1 MNIKT
6 FNDYLS
12 DSIKGLFLFLLIISS
27 PFYIEYLG
35 HNFKNIFKLGHFIP
49 NIVIFLFIY
58 FVIDIS
64 LIDSSKNGDNK
75 PIHPIN
81 LLKLTLFIYI
91 FIIIFTRCEIKCT
104 IIISILLTLSFFN
117 YTFYRYYKQINE
129 LEIFRKLKVIQNI
142 LYFFIVLFLII
153 GFSIYFKLNF
163 LDKKNKNKSLLNF
176 FFSFP
181 NKII

>member
-1 MNIKT
+1 MIIK
-6 FNDYLS
+6 NPSDYLS
-12 DSIKGLFLFLLIISS
+12 FSLKGLFLFLLIISTS
-27 PFYIEYLG
+27 YYIEYFG
-35 HNFKNIFKLGHFIP
+35 HNIKNIFKFGHYIP
-49 NIVIFLFIY
+49 NIVMFLFIY

-64 LIDSSKNGDNK
+64 LINFDKDNEDK

-81 LLKLTLFIYI
+81 LMKLSLFIYI

-129 LEIFRKLKVIQNI
+129 LEIFRKLKIIQNI
-142 LYFFIVLFLII
+142 LYTFIIFFLII